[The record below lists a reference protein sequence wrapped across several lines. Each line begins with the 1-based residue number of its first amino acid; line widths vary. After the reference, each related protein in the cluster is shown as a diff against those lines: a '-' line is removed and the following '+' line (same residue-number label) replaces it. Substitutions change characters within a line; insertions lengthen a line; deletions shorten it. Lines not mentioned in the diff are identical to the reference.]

1 MAMYLAKA
9 VFLVAAALGLAAAGY
24 AKKPERRAPEKLVCK
39 SQTETGSLARR
50 KKECFTKEE
59 WDKIGEA
66 HRRGWSRAIDDMR
79 TRPAGN

>member
-1 MAMYLAKA
+1 MHLAKA
-9 VFLVAAALGLAAAGY
+9 VFLVATGVGLAAIGY
-24 AKKPERRAPEKLVCK
+24 AKEPEQRTKEKLICK
-39 SQTETGSLARR
+39 SQTETGSIARR
-50 KKECFTKEE
+50 KKECFTKAE

>member
-1 MAMYLAKA
+1 MHLARA
-9 VFLVAAALGLAAAGY
+9 VFLVAAAAGV
-24 AKKPERRAPEKLVCK
+24 ATAGQAGEAERRKPEKLICK
-39 SQTETGSLARR
+39 SQVETGSLARR
-50 KKECFTKEE
+50 KKECFTKAE